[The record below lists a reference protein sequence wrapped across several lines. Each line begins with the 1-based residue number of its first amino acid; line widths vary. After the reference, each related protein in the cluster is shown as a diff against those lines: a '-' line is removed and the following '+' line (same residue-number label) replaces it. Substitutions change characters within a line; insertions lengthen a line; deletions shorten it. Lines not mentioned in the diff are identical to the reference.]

1 MLGELTEQI
10 VTYLN
15 GLGMAYWGYYRIPDF
30 ISVEACLDPEQLVSS
45 KEPKIYVMP
54 LVTSFSQE
62 MTGRASR
69 SSIGVDLQIS
79 IALLLPFSGFSRNDV
94 TDWNEVK
101 RVLEL
106 REKLDLNTLTGNWN
120 PYLITNVEAQPPVE
134 IELNQRNFLSVTDFT
149 FNRQACTS
157 QDYT

>member
-10 VTYLN
+10 VTHLN
-15 GLGMAYWGYYRIPDF
+15 GLNMSKWGFYRIPDF
-30 ISVEACLDPEQLVSS
+30 VAVEACLDPEQLVQA
-45 KEPKIYVMP
+45 KEPKVYVMP
-54 LVTSFSQE
+54 LVTSFTQE

-69 SSIGVDLQIS
+69 VSIGVDLQIS
-79 IALLLPFSGFSRNDV
+79 IALLFPFSGFSRNDV
-94 TDWNEVK
+94 TNWDEVK

-106 REKLDLNTLTGNWN
+106 RERLDLNTLAGNWN

-149 FNRQACTS
+149 FNTQACG
-157 QDYT
+157 